1 MSQFCTNCGAPIPD
15 DSKFCEACGARVEPE
30 APAAEQGGYAE
41 EPQKIKPE
49 AYEQAP
55 GSGTSRYAD
64 DPVPKRPSGPAF
76 PGASAPAGPQKSGG
90 GIPKGALIGGVAVI
104 AVAAVAGIFTLRGK
118 KDDGG
123 KAESTAVQTETTMAA
138 VPSGS
143 TGTGN
148 AGGSTGSA
156 AGASAASEGAGT
168 GGLTAAEQ
176 AALIEQGMDAISGG
190 VKAGDAEQIKIPEGA
205 QVKTDAM
212 LTDLIGEY
220 KGEIQLTKIEGYEN
234 MPNLPEDF
242 EEIKA
247 DGLTN
252 PRRVTL
258 EIEEDGNWDIFFS
271 LVGMTDFDTD
281 DFDDDEEFTP
291 AEVDALKITT
301 LSNGMYH
308 AKMDKSYEDKSGSGS
323 MKMDHIG
330 AYCVNGDDRMIAGK
344 FAMNMIMGDMD
355 VKLEGDFLAHK
366 TTEDYM
372 ETQTEE
378 YAQTAETKP
387 AEEETEAAAPAES
400 TAAAS
405 EGSGSVT
412 TDALGRKAA
421 ALAKNDEKKGSS
433 SGGTSSIQTVS
444 GGEWIQIASVWFYQ
458 KDGELVKNSWIDDNG
473 VYYYVDETGYM
484 LSNAYTPDGYYVG
497 PDGSYDPNAPENKNG
512 GSTSSVEGTA
522 AGDAMAAIAAKLS
535 TTESAHATEFDWFI
549 DYVNETGYGMDAVIT
564 DPNQATRMTDLQ
576 GALNGG
582 WKCFMFT
589 KKGDYGSD
597 VERYLNAS
605 VEASGGKFN
614 ITLNWDLMLD
624 PAAGESIQEQ
634 GSSTYRGTYDDAAGT
649 ATAMSDDSKI
659 DFDAF
664 YLSKDGK
671 TEYAVGTFTWI
682 SGEKERIALM
692 RSAK

>member
-30 APAAEQGGYAE
+30 APAAVQGDYTE
-41 EPQKIKPE
+41 EPPKQTPA

-64 DPVPKRPSGPAF
+64 DPAPKRPSGPAF
-76 PGASAPAGPQKSGG
+76 PGASAPKGPQKSGG

-123 KAESTAVQTETTMAA
+123 KAENTAVQTETMMAA
-138 VPSGS
+138 VPSRS

-281 DFDDDEEFTP
+281 DLT
-291 AEVDALKITT
+291 
-301 LSNGMYH
+301 M
-308 AKMDKSYEDKSGSGS
+308 
-323 MKMDHIG
+323 
-330 AYCVNGDDRMIAGK
+330 
-344 FAMNMIMGDMD
+344 
-355 VKLEGDFLAHK
+355 
-366 TTEDYM
+366 
-372 ETQTEE
+372 
-378 YAQTAETKP
+378 
-387 AEEETEAAAPAES
+387 
-400 TAAAS
+400 
-405 EGSGSVT
+405 
-412 TDALGRKAA
+412 
-421 ALAKNDEKKGSS
+421 
-433 SGGTSSIQTVS
+433 
-444 GGEWIQIASVWFYQ
+444 
-458 KDGELVKNSWIDDNG
+458 
-473 VYYYVDETGYM
+473 
-484 LSNAYTPDGYYVG
+484 
-497 PDGSYDPNAPENKNG
+497 
-512 GSTSSVEGTA
+512 
-522 AGDAMAAIAAKLS
+522 
-535 TTESAHATEFDWFI
+535 
-549 DYVNETGYGMDAVIT
+549 
-564 DPNQATRMTDLQ
+564 
-576 GALNGG
+576 
-582 WKCFMFT
+582 
-589 KKGDYGSD
+589 
-597 VERYLNAS
+597 
-605 VEASGGKFN
+605 
-614 ITLNWDLMLD
+614 
-624 PAAGESIQEQ
+624 
-634 GSSTYRGTYDDAAGT
+634 
-649 ATAMSDDSKI
+649 
-659 DFDAF
+659 
-664 YLSKDGK
+664 
-671 TEYAVGTFTWI
+671 
-682 SGEKERIALM
+682 M
-692 RSAK
+692 RSLHPQRSMHLRSRPYRMACIMQKWIKAMRIRAEAEA

>member
-15 DSKFCEACGARVEPE
+15 DSKFCEACGARVESE

-64 DPVPKRPSGPAF
+64 DPAPKRPSGPAF
-76 PGASAPAGPQKSGG
+76 PGASAPKGPQKSGG
-90 GIPKGALIGGVAVI
+90 GIPKGALIGGIAVI
-104 AVAAVAGIFTLRGK
+104 AVAAVAGMFVLRGK

-148 AGGSTGSA
+148 AGGSIGSS

-176 AALIEQGMDAISGG
+176 AALLEQGMDAISGG
-190 VKAGDAEQIKIPEGA
+190 VKAGDSEQIKIPEGA

-234 MPNLPEDF
+234 MPNLPKDF

-323 MKMDHIG
+323 VKMDHIG

-412 TDALGRKAA
+412 ADALGRKAA
-421 ALAKNDEKKGSS
+421 ALAKNDEKKGSPAGS
-433 SGGTSSIQTVS
+433 TSSIQTVS

-564 DPNQATRMTDLQ
+564 DPAQATRMTDLQ

-589 KKGDYGSD
+589 KKGVYGSD
-597 VERYLNAS
+597 VERYLNAN

-624 PAAGESIQEQ
+624 PSAGGSIQEQ

-649 ATAMSDDSKI
+649 ATAMSSDSKI

-682 SGEKERIALM
+682 SGEKDSIALM

>member
-30 APAAEQGGYAE
+30 APAAVQGGYTE
-41 EPQKIKPE
+41 ESPKIKPA

-55 GSGTSRYAD
+55 GSGTSKYAD
-64 DPVPKRPSGPAF
+64 DPAPKRPSGPAF

-138 VPSGS
+138 VPSES

-323 MKMDHIG
+323 IKMDHIG

-405 EGSGSVT
+405 EGNGSVT
-412 TDALGRKAA
+412 ADALGRKAA

-512 GSTSSVEGTA
+512 GGTSSVEGTA

-535 TTESAHATEFDWFI
+535 TTESARATEFDWFI

-589 KKGDYGSD
+589 KKGVYGSD

-614 ITLNWDLMLD
+614 ITLNWDLLLD
-624 PAAGESIQEQ
+624 PNAGGSIQEQ

-649 ATAMSDDSKI
+649 ATAMSSDSKI

-671 TEYAVGTFTWI
+671 TEYAVGTFIWI